1 MTEGKGLAM
10 TVSAGGESRTMPVYE
25 YQCESCGKRLE
36 KIQKFSDPPL
46 TQCEVCGGP
55 LKKVLSAP
63 ALVFKGTGWYVTD
76 YAGKKKEKE
85 KSAAGEDP
93 SSKEKAK
100 DTGTSP
106 APSTTTS
113 PSPPPKKD
121 TPQ

>member
-1 MTEGKGLAM
+1 
-10 TVSAGGESRTMPVYE
+10 MPVYE
-25 YQCESCGKRLE
+25 YHCQSCGKRIE

-46 TQCEVCGGP
+46 KQCEVCGGT
-55 LKKVLSAP
+55 LKKILSAP

-76 YAGKKKEKE
+76 YGGKKQEKE
-85 KSAAGEDP
+85 KSAAGGDQ

-106 APSTTTS
+106 TPSTTTS
-113 PSPPPKKD
+113 PSPQPKKD

>member
-1 MTEGKGLAM
+1 
-10 TVSAGGESRTMPVYE
+10 MPVYE
-25 YQCESCGKRLE
+25 YHCESCGKRLE

-76 YAGKKKEKE
+76 YAGKKQEKE
-85 KSAAGEDP
+85 KSAAGEDQ

-113 PSPPPKKD
+113 PSPQPKKD

>member
-1 MTEGKGLAM
+1 
-10 TVSAGGESRTMPVYE
+10 MPVYE

-63 ALVFKGTGWYVTD
+63 ALIFKGTGWYVTD
-76 YAGKKKEKE
+76 YASKKQEKE
-85 KSAAGEDP
+85 KSAAGEDQ

-121 TPQ
+121 TPK

>member
-1 MTEGKGLAM
+1 
-10 TVSAGGESRTMPVYE
+10 MPVYE
-25 YQCESCGKRLE
+25 YRCQSCGKRLE

-63 ALVFKGTGWYVTD
+63 ALIFKGTGWYVTD
-76 YAGKKKEKE
+76 YAGKKQEKE
-85 KSAAGEDP
+85 KSAAGEDQ

-106 APSTTTS
+106 EPSTTTS
-113 PSPPPKKD
+113 PSPQPKKD

>member
-1 MTEGKGLAM
+1 
-10 TVSAGGESRTMPVYE
+10 MPVYE

-63 ALVFKGTGWYVTD
+63 ALIFKGTGWYVTD
-76 YAGKKKEKE
+76 YASKKQEKE
-85 KSAAGEDP
+85 KSAAGEDQ

>member
-1 MTEGKGLAM
+1 
-10 TVSAGGESRTMPVYE
+10 MPVYE
-25 YQCESCGKRLE
+25 YRCQSCGKRLE

-55 LKKVLSAP
+55 LIKVLSAP
-63 ALVFKGTGWYVTD
+63 ALIFKGTGWYVTD
-76 YAGKKKEKE
+76 YAGKKQEKE
-85 KSAAGEDP
+85 KSAAGEDQ

-113 PSPPPKKD
+113 PSPQPKKD

>member
-1 MTEGKGLAM
+1 
-10 TVSAGGESRTMPVYE
+10 MPVYE
-25 YQCESCGKRLE
+25 YHCQSCGKRLE

-76 YAGKKKEKE
+76 YAGKKQEKE
-85 KSAAGEDP
+85 KSAAGEDQ

-113 PSPPPKKD
+113 PSPQPKKD

>member
-1 MTEGKGLAM
+1 
-10 TVSAGGESRTMPVYE
+10 MPVYE
-25 YQCESCGKRLE
+25 YHCQSCGKRLE

-76 YAGKKKEKE
+76 YAGKKQEKE
-85 KSAAGEDP
+85 KSAAGKDQ

-113 PSPPPKKD
+113 PSPQPKKD

>member
-1 MTEGKGLAM
+1 
-10 TVSAGGESRTMPVYE
+10 MPVYE
-25 YQCESCGKRLE
+25 YHCESCGKRLE
-36 KIQKFSDPPL
+36 KIQKFSDPAL

-63 ALVFKGTGWYVTD
+63 ALIFKGTGWYVTD
-76 YAGKKKEKE
+76 YAGKKQEKE
-85 KSAAGEDP
+85 KSAAGEDQ

-113 PSPPPKKD
+113 PSPQPKKD

>member
-1 MTEGKGLAM
+1 
-10 TVSAGGESRTMPVYE
+10 MPVYE
-25 YQCESCGKRLE
+25 YHCESCGKRLE

-63 ALVFKGTGWYVTD
+63 ALIFKGTGWYVTD
-76 YAGKKKEKE
+76 YAGKKQEKE
-85 KSAAGEDP
+85 KSAAGEDQ

-113 PSPPPKKD
+113 PSPQPKKD

>member
-1 MTEGKGLAM
+1 
-10 TVSAGGESRTMPVYE
+10 MPVYE
-25 YQCESCGKRLE
+25 YHCQSCGKRLE

-63 ALVFKGTGWYVTD
+63 ALIFKGTGWYVTD
-76 YAGKKKEKE
+76 YAGKKQEKE
-85 KSAAGEDP
+85 KSAASEDQ

-113 PSPPPKKD
+113 PSPQPKKD

>member
-1 MTEGKGLAM
+1 
-10 TVSAGGESRTMPVYE
+10 MPVYE
-25 YQCESCGKRLE
+25 YHCQSCGKRLE

-63 ALVFKGTGWYVTD
+63 ALIFKGTGWYVTD
-76 YAGKKKEKE
+76 YAGKKQEKE
-85 KSAAGEDP
+85 KSAAGEDQ

-113 PSPPPKKD
+113 PYPQPKKD

>member
-1 MTEGKGLAM
+1 
-10 TVSAGGESRTMPVYE
+10 MPVYE
-25 YQCESCGKRLE
+25 YHCQSCGKRLE

-63 ALVFKGTGWYVTD
+63 ALIFKGTGWYVTD
-76 YAGKKKEKE
+76 YAGKKQEKE
-85 KSAAGEDP
+85 KSAAGEDQ

-113 PSPPPKKD
+113 PSPQPKKD